1 MNKDFKNMLAN
12 VTLNTEYSNYG
23 KFANSKKIYILVEDV
38 PKNTRSNTVI
48 KLIKEHLKNTSLDIK
63 DISITRDVN
72 VVDFMSDY
80 QYFIEGVKNIYDKDI
95 ERILEYKHMVYCKE
109 DYKTWHLCEGTTNN
123 LLDSVYARSWQQ
135 AKSMFKKEGYKGKF
149 ILEQSNNNSFKV
161 IQVNI

>member
-72 VVDFMSDY
+72 VVDF
-80 QYFIEGVKNIYDKDI
+80 
-95 ERILEYKHMVYCKE
+95 
-109 DYKTWHLCEGTTNN
+109 TNTSHPGESQPR
-123 LLDSVYARSWQQ
+123 LSGSP
-135 AKSMFKKEGYKGKF
+135 GH
-149 ILEQSNNNSFKV
+149 
-161 IQVNI
+161 